1 MPTDGKTPLT
11 KTETEVIRWWIEKAN
26 ATKGTKMT
34 TVTEHESM
42 LPVIATLLELPGA
55 SPLPEPGLA
64 LLRPVNP
71 LIPMATNMEAVDNL
85 RKKGLAIRIMLHRPI
100 MLDVT
105 LAAGSAVA
113 MRDIEVELNAVA
125 KNVIWLNLSDNNF
138 SDIDLKVVKHMA
150 NLEKLRIEKNPVS
163 DGVVDLLWD
172 LKQLEAVNLNETL
185 VTDSGLAKLQQHPS
199 LKRIYSWKMPV
210 KQTR

>member
-1 MPTDGKTPLT
+1 
-11 KTETEVIRWWIEKAN
+11 
-26 ATKGTKMT
+26 
-34 TVTEHESM
+34 
-42 LPVIATLLELPGA
+42 
-55 SPLPEPGLA
+55 
-64 LLRPVNP
+64 
-71 LIPMATNMEAVDNL
+71 MATDMESVDDL

-113 MRDIEVELNAVA
+113 MRDIEKELNAVA